1 MILEPGEK
9 IHIITRR
16 TFEGDLRRHF
26 IGEVR
31 KTSEIAIRVEGYAF
45 VFDASL
51 NQYSKRPEKRTRI
64 LGLADNGNII
74 NILPTN
80 ANLELSKYVQSK
92 ERVLVVTD
100 GLSFSLDINEFGS
113 NR

>member
-16 TFEGDLRRHF
+16 AFEGDVRRHF
-26 IGEVR
+26 IGEVIE
-31 KTSEIAIRVEGYAF
+31 TSEIAIRVEGYAF
-45 VFDASL
+45 VFDAGL

-64 LGLADNGNII
+64 FRLADNGNII
-74 NILPTN
+74 NILPIN
-80 ANLELSKYVQSK
+80 ANLELAKYAQSQ
-92 ERVLVVTD
+92 ERALVVTD